1 MIRQIALL
9 SSFHLVVVCGLPQ
22 PADTAAT
29 FDLSATGLTDSF
41 ATLSCAPDA
50 SPAMVNLTRLLPKI
64 LENAKSSST
73 KSWEI
78 GTLQQAILEI
88 YEPYFTP
95 FEWDEAAV
103 RDRPI
108 PWDVFEITKAAM
120 VEYDW
125 SGSPDE
131 TTTKN
136 ASRTQQEAGTDWLA
150 EYLSETPPF
159 PVKNLGLIPAD
170 GAQGDACSLGP
181 AVWLMAEMAD
191 RKEVKE
197 RGGFKNPEEYAWA
210 VGNQKWNLTHG
221 PQEEGSELTICDV
234 LPLTISIL
242 PATGFFR
249 YMGRY
254 GIYDSTFPSP

>member
-64 LENAKSSST
+64 LENAKSLST

-125 SGSPDE
+125 SGLPDE

-136 ASRTQQEAGTDWLA
+136 ASRTQQEAGEDWLA

-181 AVWLMAEMAD
+181 AVWLMAQMAD

-197 RGGFKNPEEYAWA
+197 RGGFKKPEEYAWA
-210 VGNQKWNLTHG
+210 VGNQMLNLTLG
-221 PQEEGSELTICDV
+221 PQEAGSESTFCLVPSLIM
-234 LPLTISIL
+234 SIL
-242 PATGFFR
+242 AEIGYFR
-249 YMGRY
+249 GLGRY
-254 GIYDSTFPSP
+254 GIHGSTFPGS

>member
-1 MIRQIALL
+1 MKRQLALL
-9 SSFHLVVVCGLPQ
+9 SVANLAVVCGLPQ
-22 PADTAAT
+22 PAT
-29 FDLSATGLTDSF
+29 FDLSAAGITDSF

-64 LENAKSSST
+64 LANAKSSST

-78 GTLQQAILEI
+78 GTLQQAILEV
-88 YEPYFTP
+88 YDPHFTP

-150 EYLSETPPF
+150 EYLSEPPPF

-181 AVWLMAEMAD
+181 AVWLMAQMAD

-197 RGGFKNPEEYAWA
+197 RGGFKKPEEYAWA
-210 VGNQKWNLTHG
+210 VGNQMLNLTLG
-221 PQEEGSELTICDV
+221 PQEGGSELTFYVVPSLI
-234 LPLTISIL
+234 ISIL
-242 PATGFFR
+242 AETGYFR
-249 YMGRY
+249 CMGRH
-254 GIYDSTFPSP
+254 GIHGSTFPGS

>member
-1 MIRQIALL
+1 MKRQLALL
-9 SSFHLVVVCGLPQ
+9 SVANLAVVCGLPQ
-22 PADTAAT
+22 PAT
-29 FDLSATGLTDSF
+29 FDLSAAGITDSF

-64 LENAKSSST
+64 LANAKSSST

-78 GTLQQAILEI
+78 GTLQQALLET
-88 YEPYFTP
+88 YDPHFTP
-95 FEWDEAAV
+95 FEWDESAV
-103 RDRPI
+103 RERPI

-150 EYLSETPPF
+150 EYLSETSTL
-159 PVKNLGLIPAD
+159 PVKNLGLILAD

-181 AVWLMAEMAD
+181 AVWMMAQMAD

-197 RGGFKNPEEYAWA
+197 RGGFKKPEEYAWA
-210 VGNQKWNLTHG
+210 VGNQKLNLTLG
-221 PQEEGSELTICDV
+221 PQQDGSESLFYAGFQ
-234 LPLTISIL
+234 LMISIL
-242 PATGFFR
+242 AAIGYFR
-249 YMGRY
+249 HMGRY
-254 GIYDSTFPSP
+254 GIHDSTFPSS

>member
-1 MIRQIALL
+1 MKRQLALL
-9 SSFHLVVVCGLPQ
+9 SVANLAVVCGLPQ
-22 PADTAAT
+22 PAT
-29 FDLSATGLTDSF
+29 FDLSAAGITDSF

-64 LENAKSSST
+64 LANAKSSST

-78 GTLQQAILEI
+78 GTLQQALLET
-88 YEPYFTP
+88 YDPHFTP
-95 FEWDEAAV
+95 FEWDESAV
-103 RDRPI
+103 RERPI

-150 EYLSETPPF
+150 EYLSETSTL
-159 PVKNLGLIPAD
+159 PVKNLGLSRAD

-181 AVWLMAEMAD
+181 AVWMMAQMAD

-197 RGGFKNPEEYAWA
+197 RGGFKKPEEYAWA
-210 VGNQKWNLTHG
+210 VGNQKLNLTLG
-221 PQEEGSELTICDV
+221 PQQDGSESLFYAGFQ
-234 LPLTISIL
+234 LMISIL
-242 PATGFFR
+242 AAIGYFR
-249 YMGRY
+249 HMGRY
-254 GIYDSTFPSP
+254 GIHDSTFPSS